1 MEQLYTLRRHGK
13 RLIFEEWN
21 GDTPRAFHTVPN
33 KTRVIDALK
42 KVHPSGMG
50 ARELI
55 FETDISRATMFRI
68 LPALAAEGLI
78 EITHKERGYRPR
90 AIYRAVA
97 E

>member
-1 MEQLYTLRRHGK
+1 MEQLYTLKRQGK

-21 GDTPRAFHTVPN
+21 GDTPRMVHTVPN
-33 KTRVIDALK
+33 KTRVLQALK

-50 ARELI
+50 ARELM
-55 FETDISRATMFRI
+55 FEIDASRATVFRI
-68 LPALAAEGLI
+68 LPALVAEGLI
-78 EITHKERGYRPR
+78 EIAHRERGYRPR